1 MTDLST
7 DARVAG
13 AELQSMQGN
22 GERTDLAINIMLGA
36 LFVGATFA
44 LYWASSFVLHARN
57 ATTHFGAD
65 SWYYAEL
72 AQGYIFA
79 RLPSNYYLDRVTRFH
94 PTTVGLAAAWMH
106 VFQPLTQWIAPL
118 HVLKAM
124 FAAVGAV
131 GALAATWAF
140 AAFVPRRAALV
151 LGMIYATSFGVWY
164 FASFEES
171 KIVTATLSTLY
182 IAGYLH
188 LRKSWTTSGA
198 VLLTAVLLLA
208 CLNEMTAGFLVI
220 VPVIDTLIRYGWNWR
235 KGRWIAAHALAGPAA
250 FVIIEGLIF
259 GRLVAATHPEGTS
272 HFGMLFYY
280 IARNHYSLEVLYGFI
295 ANWWFFNIA
304 APTVDAT
311 HQIPVGA
318 NYKGY
323 FEPSLLNY
331 LKSLTSVG
339 VAVSFCALV
348 VVSVLPRFRPDHRAG
363 AGADNLAG
371 LLLALLA
378 FTVVRGVFF
387 FVFNPAEPLL
397 FSPTV
402 TLPHLLLLAIPFAM
416 SKVPAKP
423 ALLGAFGI
431 MLFIA
436 NGAFMIGR

>member
-13 AELQSMQGN
+13 VHVQSIQRDGK
-22 GERTDLAINIMLGA
+22 RTDLATNIMLGVLVA
-36 LFVGATFA
+36 GATFA
-44 LYWASSFVLHARN
+44 LYWASSFVLHART

-118 HVLKAM
+118 HILKAM
-124 FAAVGAV
+124 FAAVGAA
-131 GALAATWAF
+131 GALAAVWAF
-140 AAFVPRRAALV
+140 AAFVPRRTALV

-188 LRKSWTTSGA
+188 LRKTWTAHGA
-198 VLLTAVLLLA
+198 ALLTAVLLLA

-220 VPVIDTLIRYGWNWR
+220 IPVIDTLTRYGWSWR
-235 KGRWIAAHALAGPAA
+235 KGRWIVAHALAGPAA
-250 FVIIEGLIF
+250 FIIIEGVIF
-259 GRLVAATHPEGTS
+259 GRLVATTHPEGTS

-280 IARNHYSLEVLYGFI
+280 IARNYYSLDVLYAFV

-304 APTVDAT
+304 APTVDAMY
-311 HQIPVGA
+311 HVPAGA

-331 LKSLTSVG
+331 LKSPASVG
-339 VAVSFCALV
+339 VAMSFCALV
-348 VVSVLPRFRPDHRAG
+348 VASALPRFRPNDRGGMAV
-363 AGADNLAG
+363 DNLSG

-378 FTVVRGVFF
+378 FTMLRAVFF

-402 TLPHLLLLAIPFAM
+402 TLPHLLILAIPFMM

-423 ALLGAFGI
+423 FLLAAVCI
-431 MLFIA
+431 LLFVA
-436 NGAFMIGR
+436 NGAFIIGR